1 MKLSLSK
8 ALKQKNKLVKEIS
21 KALAYVSKNNS
32 QSENTPRAYSVKE
45 KLAEAQTKTQEL
57 VELKTRI
64 HLANTPVWH
73 LIFRL
78 SEVKSLI
85 SNLQG
90 VSTHQKAATAYDSA
104 ITAEVSTVEKDELI
118 KALEA
123 ELESIQDKLDHHN
136 HSTVLA

>member
-1 MKLSLSK
+1 MKLSK
-8 ALKQKNKLVKEIS
+8 ALKQKNKLVKEVS
-21 KALAYVSKNNS
+21 KALAYVSSHNS
-32 QSENTPRAYSVKE
+32 QSELSPRAYSVKE

-57 VELKTRI
+57 VDLKTRI
-64 HLANTPVWH
+64 HLANAPVWH

-90 VSTHQKAATAYDSA
+90 LSTREKAASLEYAA
-104 ITAEVSTVEKDELI
+104 VTAEVTEVEKDELI

-123 ELESIQDKLDHHN
+123 ELESIKDKLDHHN
-136 HSTVLA
+136 HSTVLE